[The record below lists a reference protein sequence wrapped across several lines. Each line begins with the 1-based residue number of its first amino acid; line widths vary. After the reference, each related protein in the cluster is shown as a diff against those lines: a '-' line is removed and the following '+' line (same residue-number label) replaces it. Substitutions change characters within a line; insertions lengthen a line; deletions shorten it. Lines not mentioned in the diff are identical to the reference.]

1 MSLGSRDHS
10 PLVCPVAGCMDGE
23 FRGAFDEGGV
33 RLRGPIGPTYPTSQ
47 GGESRRGRLQF
58 ESMAGASMIAP
69 PASGQG
75 KIPGG
80 THRETT
86 PLHVARKIRKFTYNS
101 HNVLFREENAIG
113 FQICLIAYTS
123 NPGTTVT
130 NYLDTSADNHSYIYS
145 IKGKQT

>member
-1 MSLGSRDHS
+1 M
-10 PLVCPVAGCMDGE
+10 
-23 FRGAFDEGGV
+23 GGV